1 MGLDGFVLLGG
12 LTCVIAVQPFW
23 GEACRRA
30 GVGPKPIPIDSLN
43 KSKLIQALKYMAKPE
58 VPNHPPSHIVS
69 VVICFITICSVDCSC
84 ETHGSEMFIPLRIH

>member
-1 MGLDGFVLLGG
+1 MPVGWWLPMVSRNDLHD
-12 LTCVIAVQPFW
+12 IAVQPFW

-58 VPNHPPSHIVS
+58 VPYHSLSHIRSAVLAHH
-69 VVICFITICSVDCSC
+69 IQMQC
-84 ETHGSEMFIPLRIH
+84 